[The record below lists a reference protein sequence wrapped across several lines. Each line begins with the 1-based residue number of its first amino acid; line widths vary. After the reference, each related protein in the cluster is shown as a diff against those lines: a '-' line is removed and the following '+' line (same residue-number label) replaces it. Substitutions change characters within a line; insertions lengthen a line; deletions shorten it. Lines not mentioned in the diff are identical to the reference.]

1 VQLARISAELTEKLA
16 GTFLLVG
23 PEQCQTRPVWREL
36 IRRVIALDPVIDE
49 SLGESSDLRP
59 HSPALQ
65 AAMEGLF
72 GVLTGWWTVSVHLEL
87 SSDDHARREAAMVL
101 ETIPPELRSIAARD
115 EAADWTVNSIGW
127 RRACAAAVRRL
138 QSLPAETPSLQLLA
152 DQTAG
157 AMIGIQRALDGL
169 VLLVDPAHA
178 IRGRRTVRL
187 RIPDL
192 LPALVNAVRTFVTIG
207 AVELFW
213 IVTAWPS
220 GAEAVTFAAIVVIF
234 FSPKS
239 DQAYAASM
247 SFIIGTSLT
256 VVLAAILDF
265 AVLPGLTT
273 FAGFG
278 LAIALVLVPVGMLM
292 VRRPAPMLSV
302 IVVVFVPLLAPANQM
317 SYDTQ
322 QFYNAASAI
331 VAGIGAAALS
341 FRLLP
346 ALSPALRSRRLLALT
361 LRDLRRLATGPIPRT
376 MDDWQSRT
384 YVRLSELPEQAE
396 PLQRAQLLAALST
409 GAEIIRL
416 RRITRR
422 LDQDA
427 ELDAALDAVAR
438 GNSVVAIERLRR
450 LDQILA
456 APLISGRGARIR
468 LRARG
473 SIVAMSEALAN
484 HAAYFDS
491 RAAL

>member
-1 VQLARISAELTEKLA
+1 
-16 GTFLLVG
+16 
-23 PEQCQTRPVWREL
+23 
-36 IRRVIALDPVIDE
+36 
-49 SLGESSDLRP
+49 
-59 HSPALQ
+59 
-65 AAMEGLF
+65 
-72 GVLTGWWTVSVHLEL
+72 
-87 SSDDHARREAAMVL
+87 
-101 ETIPPELRSIAARD
+101 
-115 EAADWTVNSIGW
+115 
-127 RRACAAAVRRL
+127 
-138 QSLPAETPSLQLLA
+138 
-152 DQTAG
+152 
-157 AMIGIQRALDGL
+157 MIGIRHALDGL

-178 IRGRRTVRL
+178 IRGRRTVEL
-187 RIPDL
+187 WIPDL

-239 DQAYAASM
+239 DQPYAASM

-256 VVLAAILDF
+256 VVLAAILHF

-273 FAGFG
+273 FAGFS

-292 VRRPAPMLSV
+292 VLRPAPMLSV

-322 QFYNAASAI
+322 QFYNAAWAI

-346 ALSPALRSRRLLALT
+346 ALSPAQRTRRLLALT
-361 LRDLRRLATGPIPRT
+361 LRDLRRLAVGPMPRT

-416 RRITRR
+416 RRLAYR
-422 LDQDA
+422 LDQDV

-450 LDQILA
+450 IDQILA
-456 APLISGRGARIR
+456 APSISGPEARIR

-473 SIVAMSEALAN
+473 SIIAMSEALAN

-491 RAAL
+491 GAAL